1 MSNYVSAAVV
11 GPSAGCRE
19 LLGALCQSILRA
31 PKHRSHNGTVF
42 KAERCDLRGGV
53 DVLKPERISEADLC
67 ADFAEFAAWHTHC
80 IFEQLNGFPGWGGIS
95 YSIVTE
101 WS

>member
-1 MSNYVSAAVV
+1 MTNWINEK
-11 GPSAGCRE
+11 PLE
-19 LLGALCQSILRA
+19 
-31 PKHRSHNGTVF
+31 HRSHNGTVF

-53 DVLKPERISEADLC
+53 DVLKPGRISETDLC

-101 WS
+101 PS